1 MVLSGGDWP
10 GDSRYWT
17 TEEKANAH
25 AFTRIRDAWPNV
37 TVVEVDPPR
46 ISNTNDQATKTEEEG
61 LFADWVSQTISK
73 NYPDKSKW
81 PEFVSRLDCNK
92 LIANLP
98 KFGCLSELEWL
109 RYQEKGDSTEGQSGS
124 WLDRYESDSDVW
136 AELVDLSNRL
146 THYYVH
152 IDEDK
157 MRLAKAEKLRI
168 TIQTRDSLL
177 EYNTKTKKAGLE
189 KIAALM
195 AKHPVEVVFVGGL
208 EDRDELKQENLETL
222 DFPDWLER
230 RWKETDLYDSC
241 PEYLKVAETTGNPKD
256 LPLTVWPEWLEYC
269 RKNNAE
275 ERNIR
280 RKNPDLNAE
289 VWEDHWHRM
298 LKYNRSRWKGE
309 MYYFGERGG
318 VYRVNSA
325 GRREY
330 L

>member
-1 MVLSGGDWP
+1 VEASISSRAWQVRAGAVVLNGGDWP

-81 PEFVSRLDCNK
+81 PDFVSRLDCNK

-124 WLDRYESDSDVW
+124 WLDRYESGSDVW
-136 AELVDLSNRL
+136 AELVNLSNRP
-146 THYYVH
+146 THYHVK
-152 IDEDK
+152 IDEDR

-168 TIQTRDSLL
+168 TIQTRDVL
-177 EYNTKTKKAGLE
+177 
-189 KIAALM
+189 
-195 AKHPVEVVFVGGL
+195 
-208 EDRDELKQENLETL
+208 
-222 DFPDWLER
+222 
-230 RWKETDLYDSC
+230 
-241 PEYLKVAETTGNPKD
+241 
-256 LPLTVWPEWLEYC
+256 
-269 RKNNAE
+269 
-275 ERNIR
+275 
-280 RKNPDLNAE
+280 
-289 VWEDHWHRM
+289 
-298 LKYNRSRWKGE
+298 LKYMEGRNVLFWG
-309 MYYFGERGG
+309 
-318 VYRVNSA
+318 A
-325 GRREY
+325 GRR
-330 L
+330 LSD